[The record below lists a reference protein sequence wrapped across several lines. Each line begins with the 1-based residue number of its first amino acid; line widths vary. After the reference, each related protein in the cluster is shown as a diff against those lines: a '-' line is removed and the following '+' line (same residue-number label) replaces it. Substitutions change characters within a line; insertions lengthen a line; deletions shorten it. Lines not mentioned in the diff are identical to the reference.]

1 MKIDKEPHGTEYATG
16 PDKKSLGITREQRND
31 TTVPSPCI
39 DICSY
44 SPDLSEEENLCIGC
58 YRNKEEIT
66 NWWKWDACR
75 KLRALDDITKRKQLY
90 GKLI

>member
-1 MKIDKEPHGTEYATG
+1 MIKKEPYGLEYATR
-16 PDKKSLGITREQRND
+16 PDKKLLKISRENRVD

-58 YRNKEEIT
+58 YRNKEEIIY
-66 NWWKWDACR
+66 WWGWHALR
-75 KLRALDDITKRKQLY
+75 KLQALEDIEKRKQLY
-90 GKLI
+90 GKLIK